1 MINDFRKIV
10 YSKFNL
16 FRYKVR
22 GKSIYDILHKLSG
35 WKWACSCELFVV
47 FHFGL
52 RPQSDTWTP
61 GAASHTSH
69 KFHTSISGFVYARA
83 RPHVQDI
90 TRPLHRVYNFVCKSL
105 SQAPPRRHEA
115 RRPVS
120 FTKAVKI
127 YILLLFSLHNF
138 IIYR

>member
-1 MINDFRKIV
+1 MINHFRKIV
-10 YSKFNL
+10 YSNFNL
-16 FRYKVR
+16 FRYKAR

-35 WKWACSCELFVV
+35 WKWEVVV

-61 GAASHTSH
+61 GAASHTDTSH
-69 KFHTSISGFVYARA
+69 KFHTSISGFVYTRA

-90 TRPLHRVYNFVCKSL
+90 TRPLHRVYHFVCKSL

-127 YILLLFSLHNF
+127 YYVATF
-138 IIYR
+138 